1 MAINEVLKFSWGH
14 IIAFVALIFI
24 SYVTFMGIAYLADGN
39 FVYAG
44 VGVVAIDVL
53 MLLFFIVPQLLK
65 GTERKFSKCIVWE
78 RILIILSPFAFV
90 VLMYP
95 YSHFWSVFSE
105 RDNIQTEFSR
115 SISSTKQMFLS
126 YEGYAGERISNYEK
140 KLKQAGT
147 ERIHRENKVEALR
160 LQLLDANYTDLKNS
174 ALKWIDR
181 ASGATVW
188 NVFMIGNIDKVESA
202 LDSWN
207 SVLVKFSDKRMSDES
222 GAVKPFSTSDPSVVA
237 AKKGLQV
244 VRTTYREAHGLSLIT
259 LVSGIILYLMLLFP
273 YILQRRHTKSIYI
286 LLGKKKRST
295 SDIGVAESSVDDSDR
310 KSRERKPKSGAD
322 EKTDDDIRIPQTKED
337 SADSDEYGA
346 FTL

>member
-90 VLMYP
+90 FLMLP

-105 RDNIQTEFSR
+105 RERIQTEFSQ
-115 SISSTKQMFLS
+115 SISSVGQMFIS
-126 YEGYAGERISNYEK
+126 YEDYAEKRIWNYEL
-140 KLKQAGT
+140 KLKQART
-147 ERIHRENKVEALR
+147 NQVHQENKVEALR

-273 YILQRRHTKSIYI
+273 YILQLRHTKSTYR
-286 LLGKKKRST
+286 LSGAKKRST

-322 EKTDDDIRIPQTKED
+322 EKTDDDIRISQTKED